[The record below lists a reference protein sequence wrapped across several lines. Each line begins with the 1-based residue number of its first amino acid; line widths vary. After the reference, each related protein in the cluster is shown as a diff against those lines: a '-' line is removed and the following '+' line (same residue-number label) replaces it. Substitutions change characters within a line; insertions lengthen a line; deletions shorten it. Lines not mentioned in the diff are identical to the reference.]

1 MTEQQEIQKQ
11 FRQQQE
17 KFVYYLIALSV
28 TSIGFS
34 IYKTVG
40 QPLKFTQIPLAVSVF
55 SWGIS
60 IFCGFKFLKYVIS
73 TLFSNNEYLDIQQ
86 GKNKETG
93 NNPQLINAASK
104 GIKNAMMSNSN
115 KANSFFNWQQYL
127 FYLGI
132 VSFLI
137 WHLLEM
143 YSITNIS

>member
-40 QPLKFTQIPLAVSVF
+40 QPLKFTQIPLGISVF
-55 SWGIS
+55 SWGIN
-60 IFCGFKFLKYVIS
+60 IFCGFTFLKHVIS

-86 GKNKETG
+86 GKNKEIG

-104 GIKNAMMSNSN
+104 GIENAMMSNSN

-143 YSITNIS
+143 YSITNVS